1 VSESLKSAARPLTI
15 KEIAREAHVS
25 TQTVSRVLNNRP
37 DVSRQTRERVQQ
49 VIDQLGYEPS
59 AVARSLIRQ
68 RTFTLGFILAQF
80 GYFGPQITLNEVE
93 RCARDLGFMLLPQFI
108 HDHEAD
114 DGRHQL
120 KKLLS
125 QQVDGILWSVPNTGT
140 NLAWLRN
147 IVDSLHIPIVSIG
160 SMAPGIVAPALIDER
175 YGARLAVQH
184 LVDHGYRRIGLITGQ
199 VWWTE
204 GDTRLQGWQD
214 ALIAADLP
222 CDIRQIVDGDWS
234 AESGAKA
241 LSRLLE
247 QYPELDAVFVAND
260 QMALGALQVLHRR
273 EKRVP
278 DEIAVVGFDDFP
290 ESAYFWPP
298 LTTVRQPW
306 HERALITVRELNRMI
321 AQKQDGQS
329 ITPPQTIMLLP
340 ELVVRES
347 STKKTR

>member
-1 VSESLKSAARPLTI
+1 VSESLKSAAKPLTI
-15 KEIAREAHVS
+15 KEIAREAQVS

-37 DVSRQTRERVQQ
+37 DVSRQTRQRVQQ
-49 VIDQLGYEPS
+49 VIDRLGYEPS

-68 RTFTLGFILAQF
+68 RTFALGFILAQF
-80 GYFGPQITLNEVE
+80 GYFGPQITLSEVE
-93 RCARDLGFMLLPQFI
+93 RCARDLGFILLPQFI

-125 QQVDGILWSVPNTGT
+125 QQVDGILWSVPDTGT
-140 NLAWLRN
+140 NLPWLRN
-147 IVDSLHIPIVSIG
+147 IVDNLHIPIVSIG
-160 SMAPGIVAPALIDER
+160 SLTPGIIAPALIDER
-175 YGARLAVQH
+175 FGARLAVNH
-184 LVDHGYRRIGLITGQ
+184 LIEQGYRQIGLITGQ

-214 ALIAADLP
+214 ALMAANLP
-222 CDIRQIVDGDWS
+222 CETRQIADGDWS

-241 LSRLLE
+241 FSRLLDL
-247 QYPELDAVFVAND
+247 YPDLDAVFVAND
-260 QMALGALQVLHRR
+260 QMALGVLEVIHRLG
-273 EKRVP
+273 KQVP
-278 DEIAVVGFDDFP
+278 DDIAVVGFDDFP
-290 ESAYFWPP
+290 ESAFFWPP

-321 AQKQDGQS
+321 AQKYDGQAIS
-329 ITPPQTIMLLP
+329 LPEPTMLLP

-347 STKKTR
+347 SIRKHG